1 MSNQNFKMILTG
13 PISSMGDVV
22 NCVAG
27 HGGKIEMV
35 EIEETAQAA
44 PELTTRKRSKGSH
57 KHVVKVLDVYK
68 ALTNPTIVEKSANGI
83 ARYLAHALGEDVK
96 ASAVST
102 HLWKMRKAGVIELV
116 SSPEAQT
123 KVYAVKN
130 SGVAPETAIRHVL
143 DWQKS
148 EWQK

>member
-22 NCVAG
+22 NCV
-27 HGGKIEMV
+27 
-35 EIEETAQAA
+35 T
-44 PELTTRKRSKGSH
+44 
-57 KHVVKVLDVYK
+57 VVKVLDVYK
-68 ALTNPTIVEKSANGI
+68 ALMNPTIVEKSANGI